1 MMPYPERG
9 VGKQDADSSPRPGHA
24 PIWGPARG
32 AERCCS
38 GSFAVPEL
46 HVQLAAWL
54 RKASTLAPQLESR
67 LRACFLGTLQ
77 EGGPGACAGGAVGG
91 VRCWL
96 RARLHSPAG
105 STTSL
110 WSPTRGVLWV
120 LLVLSLSTAV
130 MLRWDS
136 RP

>member
-9 VGKQDADSSPRPGHA
+9 VGKQDAGSSPRLGHA

-32 AERCCS
+32 AERCS

-54 RKASTLAPQLESR
+54 REASTLAPQLESR

-77 EGGPGACAGGAVGG
+77 EGGPGACAHGAVGG
-91 VRCWL
+91 VCCWL
-96 RARLHSPAG
+96 RARRRSPAG
-105 STTSL
+105 SITSL
-110 WSPTRGVLWV
+110 WSPTCGGLRV
-120 LLVLSLSTAV
+120 LLVLSLSLV
-130 MLRWDS
+130 PMLRWDS
-136 RP
+136 HP